1 MDNRLQS
8 GLYSQRRELKGKK
21 VSFGMSAPKV
31 LQKNPVKI
39 LEALL
44 LKFLPILIKHSCFCY
59 LRFLK
64 LLSKKKKKDSTV
76 KATFKTIARNFQ
88 ILLSALPLEAIMGW
102 IIGLATF
109 FFIFY
114 KIKDKNSKEYSE
126 RNPII

>member
-59 LRFLK
+59 LWLLK

-109 FFIFY
+109 YFIFS

>member
-1 MDNRLQS
+1 M
-8 GLYSQRRELKGKK
+8 
-21 VSFGMSAPKV
+21 
-31 LQKNPVKI
+31 
-39 LEALL
+39 LL
-44 LKFLPILIKHSCFCY
+44 LLVITKATFK
-59 LRFLK
+59 
-64 LLSKKKKKDSTV
+64 KKKKKDSTV

-109 FFIFY
+109 YFIFS

>member
-1 MDNRLQS
+1 M
-8 GLYSQRRELKGKK
+8 
-21 VSFGMSAPKV
+21 
-31 LQKNPVKI
+31 
-39 LEALL
+39 LL
-44 LKFLPILIKHSCFCY
+44 LLVITKATF
-59 LRFLK
+59 
-64 LLSKKKKKDSTV
+64 KKKKKDSTV

-109 FFIFY
+109 YFTFS